1 MLQMLINFIFNII
14 LTIVEVITTP
24 FFNTLFSLFP
34 AVGHYFGYIT
44 TFFSTAITYVATILR
59 WFLFSPS
66 MLVLLFDYYVIKY
79 TIHLTI
85 QAVKFTI
92 NLYNK
97 LKP

>member
-14 LTIVEVITTP
+14 LTIVQAITTP
-24 FFNTLFSLFP
+24 FFTVLFSLFP
-34 AVGHYFGYIT
+34 AVADYFGYISSFFT
-44 TFFSTAITYVATILR
+44 TALTYVTTILR

-66 MLVLLFDYYVIKY
+66 MLTLLFDYFVIKY
-79 TIHLTI
+79 TVHLSI

-92 NLYNK
+92 NLYDK

>member
-14 LTIVEVITTP
+14 LTIVQAITTP
-24 FFNTLFSLFP
+24 FFSVLFALFP
-34 AVGHYFGYIT
+34 SVAVYFSYISDFLT
-44 TFFSTAITYVATILR
+44 TGLTYVTTILR

-66 MLVLLFDYYVIKY
+66 MLILLFDYYVIKY
-79 TIHLTI
+79 TVHLTI

-92 NLYNK
+92 NLYDK